1 MNSSPWS
8 RQRKDLLALVERII
22 SHTEEAE
29 EASVTLK
36 TSVARYLLELAKKA
50 PKPSGRQYLSGR
62 EKQEESLVIAQALR
76 RKKALIADGMRPGAA
91 ERQAAKEAQQ
101 RLRHR
106 SLAVTTILR
115 RMQGR
120 Q

>member
-62 EKQEESLVIAQALR
+62 EKQEESLVIAR
-76 RKKALIADGMRPGAA
+76 STTA
-91 ERQAAKEAQQ
+91 EESIDR
-101 RLRHR
+101 
-106 SLAVTTILR
+106 
-115 RMQGR
+115 
-120 Q
+120 